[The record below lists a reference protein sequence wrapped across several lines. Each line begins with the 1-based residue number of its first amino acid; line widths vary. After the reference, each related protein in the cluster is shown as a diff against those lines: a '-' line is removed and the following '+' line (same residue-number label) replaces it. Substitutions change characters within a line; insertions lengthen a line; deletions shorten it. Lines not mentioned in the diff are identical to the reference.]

1 MTSTSTS
8 PGEHRHDPIVR
19 VTAGL
24 LGSSVP
30 FVIAVLVWA
39 LAAPR
44 SEFVAVGDGR
54 GIRLAD
60 SGAAGT
66 GQLLTFVVLS
76 GFAALCC
83 VLVLWSR
90 LPGLRRPRGVVVL
103 ALVPGVVCALSAAVA
118 TSVADLLVSP
128 SSDAPYGSVVAQ
140 SPAVG
145 ALFFDRAFFGTSG
158 PSWDLLPASAGW
170 LVWGAMVALFTVAAL
185 AHFSDS
191 PDLDSRAPNS
201 QDPDAPVPDS
211 PVLADAGSRTDR

>member
-1 MTSTSTS
+1 MTSTSTA
-8 PGEHRHDPIVR
+8 PGDHRDDPIGVGADEGRRSRPVSR
-19 VTAGL
+19 VVAGL
-24 LGSSVP
+24 LGSFVP
-30 FVIAVLVWA
+30 FVIAVLVWMV
-39 LAAPR
+39 AAPR

-66 GQLLTFVVLS
+66 GQMLMFVILS
-76 GFAALCC
+76 GFAAVCC
-83 VLVLWSR
+83 VLVLWAR
-90 LPGLRRPRGVVVL
+90 LPGLRRPRGVAVL
-103 ALVPGVVCALSAAVA
+103 ALVPAVWCAVSAAVA
-118 TSVADLLVSP
+118 TGVADLLVAP
-128 SSDAPYGSVVAQ
+128 ASDAPYGSVVAQ

-191 PDLDSRAPNS
+191 PDL
-201 QDPDAPVPDS
+201 
-211 PVLADAGSRTDR
+211 ADAGSRTDR